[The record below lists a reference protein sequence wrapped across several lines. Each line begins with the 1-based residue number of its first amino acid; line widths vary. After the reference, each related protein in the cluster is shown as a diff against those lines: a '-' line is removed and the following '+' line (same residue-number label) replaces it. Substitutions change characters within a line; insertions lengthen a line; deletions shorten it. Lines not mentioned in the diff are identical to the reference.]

1 MSKLCTNCGAAL
13 DDDAVFCPECGT
25 RTDAAPAPEE
35 KPAAEAPAPAP
46 APAPGPAPQPAPGP
60 APETRS
66 KEISTA
72 GYFWLMLLFAI
83 PVIGLIA
90 LLIFAFAVK
99 NKNLRNFA
107 RAILIWIIVAL
118 VLSVIAFI
126 LMKIFGVDLSSVIE
140 SIENVIP
147 L

>member
-25 RTDAAPAPEE
+25 RTDAAPTPEAAAPE
-35 KPAAEAPAPAP
+35 AAAPAPDP
-46 APAPGPAPQPAPGP
+46 APAPAPQPAPGP
-60 APETRS
+60 APEMRS

-99 NKNLRNFA
+99 NKNLRNLA
-107 RAILIWIIVAL
+107 RAFLIWIIVAL

-126 LMKIFGVDLSSVIE
+126 LMKIFGVNLSSVME
-140 SIENVIP
+140 SIQNVIP

>member
-1 MSKLCTNCGAAL
+1 
-13 DDDAVFCPECGT
+13 
-25 RTDAAPAPEE
+25 
-35 KPAAEAPAPAP
+35 PAPA
-46 APAPGPAPQPAPGP
+46 PAPQPAPGP
-60 APETRS
+60 APEMRS

-99 NKNLRNFA
+99 NKNLRNLA
-107 RAILIWIIVAL
+107 RAFLIWIIVAL

-126 LMKIFGVDLSSVIE
+126 LMKIFGVNLSSVME
-140 SIENVIP
+140 SIQNVIP